1 MRMVVLL
8 HMCFLSSAR
17 QSIRIFRKERP
28 FHLCGRL
35 SGAFGLSWMLKNSVW
50 LWMALGALAARA
62 DVILPVIFSDHAVLQ
77 NAGKVPIWGKADPG
91 ERVVVSL
98 GETKAEAQAGEDGRW
113 RVTLDT
119 RACAEGPFELIVE
132 GKNRLV
138 IRDVMIG
145 EVWVCAGQSNME
157 LALPSTFGNV
167 QQEIDGSANTMLRQF
182 LVEKNAAFE
191 PLDTVKGRWAV
202 CSPES
207 VRNFTAVGYYFG
219 KMLQRQLK
227 RPVGLINTSWGSTPC
242 ESWTSAA
249 GLDHDPALK
258 ARKDELIEEAK
269 TLPQRLKDFTAAFQS
284 WAKKYDRPPRSTPDI
299 SAWASSSAS
308 TADWKPIQVP
318 GTFAEAGLAD
328 SGVIWLRRKVG
339 VNADNVGR
347 DMEIKL
353 GVINGFDTVYWNGEK
368 LGETSPEIP
377 GSRNIRTYIVPRKLM
392 QSGEGTLAVRVY
404 NPVGGAGLE
413 APKNAPPLLAGATRL
428 EGEWLAKEEY
438 RMGAPTEEARKEY
451 PQAPN
456 NPPEARFIATTLFN
470 AMVSPIVPYGIR
482 GVIWYQGEANA
493 GRAIQYG
500 TLFPLM
506 IKDWRSH
513 WGQGDIPFY
522 FCQLANYS
530 TKKDAPEENS
540 WAELR
545 EAQGKALAL
554 PNTGMAVLIDIGEEG
569 DIHPRN
575 KVDVGDRLAR
585 IALTKTYGEKIP
597 SEGPRYQSM
606 NVEGD
611 KIRVAFHRTD
621 GGLVAKPL
629 PETYIVKSRFGETK
643 QLKKPLSDGELQGF
657 AICGE
662 DRKWKWAQAK
672 IAGDTVLVWSP
683 EVPNPKAVRYAWAGN
698 PTCNLASDAG
708 LPAAPFRTD
717 AFPAL
722 TQERKY

>member
-1 MRMVVLL
+1 MPLGGMLFSLVFGAVVAKADVVL
-8 HMCFLSSAR
+8 
-17 QSIRIFRKERP
+17 P
-28 FHLCGRL
+28 
-35 SGAFGLSWMLKNSVW
+35 
-50 LWMALGALAARA
+50 AL
-62 DVILPVIFSDHAVLQ
+62 FSDHAVLQ
-77 NAGKVPIWGKADPG
+77 SGERVPIWGKSDPG

-98 GETKAEAQAGEDGRW
+98 GDTKVETFAEGDGRW

-119 RACAEGPFELIVE
+119 RSHAAGPLELIVE
-132 GKNRLV
+132 GKNKLV
-138 IRDVMIG
+138 IRDVVIG

-182 LVEKNAAFE
+182 LVEKNAALE
-191 PLDTVKGRWAV
+191 PLDTMSGKWAV
-202 CSPES
+202 CSPEA
-207 VRNFTAVGYYFG
+207 VRSFTAVGYYFG
-219 KMLQRQLK
+219 KVLQRQLK

-242 ESWTSAA
+242 ESWTSAE
-249 GLDHDPALK
+249 GLNRDPALK
-258 ARKDELIEEAK
+258 ARKDELTEEAK
-269 TLPQRLKDFTAAFQS
+269 TLPQRLKDFSTAFQG
-284 WAKKYDRPPRSTPDI
+284 WAKKYERQSPTLTDI
-299 SAWASSSAS
+299 AAWASPFVS
-308 TADWKPIQVP
+308 TEDWKPMRVP

-328 SGVIWLRRKVG
+328 SGAVWLRRKV
-339 VNADNVGR
+339 VMNPDNMGR

-353 GVINGFDTVYWNGEK
+353 GLINGFDTVYWNGEK

-377 GSRNIRTYIVPRKLM
+377 GSRNIRTYVVPKRLM
-392 QSGEGTLAVRVY
+392 QGDEGTLAVRIY
-404 NPVGGAGLE
+404 NPAGGAGLE
-413 APKNAPPLLAGATRL
+413 APKNAPPLMAGATRL
-428 EGEWLAKEEY
+428 EGEWLAKNEY
-438 RMGAPTEEARKEY
+438 RMEALTEEAKKDY
-451 PQAPN
+451 PVAPN

-470 AMVSPIVPYGIR
+470 AMVNPIIPYGIR

-493 GRAIQYG
+493 GRAMQYG

-506 IKDWRSH
+506 IQDWRSH

-530 TKKDAPEENS
+530 TKKDSPEDNS

-545 EAQGKALAL
+545 EAQGKALSL

-575 KVDVGDRLAR
+575 KVDVGDRLAQ
-585 IALTKTYGEKIP
+585 IALAKTYGEKIAF
-597 SEGPRYQSM
+597 EGPRYLSTK
-606 NVEGD
+606 VEGD
-611 KIRVAFHRTD
+611 KIRVSFHRAA
-621 GGLVAKPL
+621 GGLIAKPL

-643 QLKKPLSDGELQGF
+643 PLQKMQPDSELQGF

-672 IAGDTVLVWSP
+672 IDGDTVLVWSP

-708 LPAAPFRTD
+708 LPAAPFRSD
-717 AFPAL
+717 DFPSL
-722 TQERKY
+722 TRDRRY